1 MASTN
6 QKSIIYTCKKEKEI
20 KNNTKDSHQISREE
34 SKRRKEQQRTIKT
47 TESNEQNSNKDLTIN
62 NYFKCK

>member
-1 MASTN
+1 MATTN
-6 QKSIIYTCKKEKEI
+6 QKSIIRTCKKEKEI

-47 TESNEQNSNKDLTIN
+47 TESN
-62 NYFKCK
+62 